1 MIVEN
6 YHRKILQTS
15 YPLLIRAVTSNVPA
29 LAALAAHSL
38 VRAVASK
45 MTRLIAVVAQSLV
58 GAVTSDVSRLVAVVA
73 HNVVRAVTSNVAFL
87 VALAANDDSR
97 SLRTNRMGATH
108 YFPPP
113 SITAPRGSHGK
124 CVRAFRS
131 CSR

>member
-6 YHRKILQTS
+6 YSRKILQTS
-15 YPLLIRAVTSNVPA
+15 YHLLIRAVTSNVSA

-38 VRAVASK
+38 IRAVASQ

-58 GAVTSDVSRLVAVVA
+58 GAVASNVSRLVAVVA
-73 HNVVRAVTSNVAFL
+73 HNIVGAVASNVTFL

-97 SLRTNRMGATH
+97 SLRINRMGATH
-108 YFPPP
+108 YLLLHSNTVPQ
-113 SITAPRGSHGK
+113 GSHGK